1 MTFIFNKRHSFSFIF
16 NKTQSPLTDTRT
28 NRNAMNADASTQ
40 VLCMKQ
46 LSNYHSIIVG
56 MHQHCKQAP
65 AESDFTLKWQRGKIQ
80 VTLKQKCIAGNRLS
94 ELDSQKLG
102 LKCKKGHDLWSTVQI
117 QWPFCISVTKLMKE
131 DIEH

>member
-1 MTFIFNKRHSFSFIF
+1 
-16 NKTQSPLTDTRT
+16 
-28 NRNAMNADASTQ
+28 MNADASTQ

-56 MHQHCKQAP
+56 MHQHCKKAP

-80 VTLKQKCIAGNRLS
+80 VTLKQKCIAVNRLS

-102 LKCKKGHDLWSTVQI
+102 LKCKQKVIICDPQCKFKAILHQCDKTDQGGYRNL
-117 QWPFCISVTKLMKE
+117 K
-131 DIEH
+131 